1 MHRIAVVAVPPVGAF
16 ELSIPDLLFGGVSI
30 DGHAAYATHT
40 CTTQPGVVAAR
51 AGFDVVI
58 TRGLDTIAQ
67 ADTVVVAG
75 TGARDDFAPEL
86 LSALRDAA
94 ARGARVASICTG
106 VFVLA
111 KAGLLD
117 GRCVTTHWRYAR
129 ELSETYPRLRVRP
142 EVLFVEDGPIVTS
155 AGLAAGID
163 LCLHLIRT
171 DHGAAV
177 ANTVARLA
185 VVAPVRPGGQAQFI
199 DAPVPAIG
207 STTLD
212 ATRAW
217 ALTRLQDK
225 LTLADL
231 AGHAS
236 VSVRTLN
243 RRFRAETGL
252 SPLQWLLQLR
262 IDRARELLET
272 TDMPLSVIAHHT
284 GIGTVDSLRDHLI
297 RKTGLTPSAYRAAF
311 THRIQVGR
319 VALGRSSARTTAP
332 SETYMRSAVA
342 SSQESMDSPGTG
354 TTRTGG
360 L

>member
-1 MHRIAVVAVPPVGAF
+1 MHQIAVVAVAPVGAF
-16 ELSIPDLLFGGVSI
+16 ELSIPDLLFGGVVV
-30 DGHAAYATHT
+30 DGRPAYATRT
-40 CTTQPGVVAAR
+40 CTSRPGAVATR
-51 AGFDVVI
+51 GGFDVLV
-58 TRGLDTIAQ
+58 THGLGTIAR
-67 ADTVVVAG
+67 ADTVVVVG

-86 LSALRDAA
+86 LAALRKAS
-94 ARGARVASICTG
+94 ARGARMASICTG

-111 KAGLLD
+111 AAGLLD
-117 GRCVTTHWRYAR
+117 GRCVTTHWQYAR
-129 ELSETYPRLRVRP
+129 ELAEAFPQLRVRP
-142 EVLFVEDGPIVTS
+142 EVLFIEDGPIVTS

-199 DAPVPAIG
+199 DAPVPSIG
-207 STTLD
+207 AATLD

-217 ALTRLQDK
+217 ALTRLSDK

-231 AGHAS
+231 AAHAN

-272 TDMPLSVIAHHT
+272 TDLPMHIIAHHT
-284 GIGTVDSLRDHLI
+284 GIGTVDSLRDHVI
-297 RKTGLTPSAYRAAF
+297 RKTGLTPSAYRATF
-311 THRIQVGR
+311 TH
-319 VALGRSSARTTAP
+319 
-332 SETYMRSAVA
+332 
-342 SSQESMDSPGTG
+342 SPGQVAG
-354 TTRTGG
+354 
-360 L
+360 